1 MSENSVKKD
10 WYSMSESAIIR
21 EMAAFIKQVR
31 LKKNI
36 TQSQLSEKAGISRS
50 TLSDFEHGNPVSL
63 TTFIQ
68 LLRALDQLSLLESF
82 TARTGISP
90 LQLAKLEAKKRKRA
104 SPANIKIVKRK

>member
-10 WYSMSESAIIR
+10 WYSMSENAIIR

-36 TQSQLSEKAGISRS
+36 TQGQLSEKAGISRS
-50 TLSDFEHGNPVSL
+50 TLSDFEQGNPVSL

-68 LLRALDQLSLLESF
+68 LLRALDQLPLLEYF
-82 TARTGISP
+82 AARTVVSP

-104 SPANIKIVKRK
+104 SPARIKNVKRK